1 MQRGRPRTRA
11 KLKSLQP
18 RARTM
23 SPPPQEDYEGNAL
36 LDKLASA
43 IACHMQMPTR
53 AGAGLAWV
61 SVMSPDMLRRRFRL
75 QLGLL
80 ITPQE
85 ADELQRMYD
94 AG

>member
-1 MQRGRPRTRA
+1 MRDDQRLYDPSRLHAPKAT
-11 KLKSLQP
+11 
-18 RARTM
+18 
-23 SPPPQEDYEGNAL
+23 EEGENTCVFVGG
-36 LDKLASA
+36 LDE
-43 IACHMQMPTR
+43 
-53 AGAGLAWV
+53 
-61 SVMSPDMLRRRFRL
+61 SVSPDMLRRRFRL